1 LDISWE
7 IRNDIP
13 DMQIKGNIPGTPLL
27 ILNWRESGVAASTP
41 ARSGFGRELIERALA
56 FTLRAKTELSFGA
69 DGLSCRLEIPL
80 PPSTPDDPIL
90 H

>member
-1 LDISWE
+1 LNISWD
-7 IRNDIP
+7 IRDDIA
-13 DMQIKGNIPGTPLL
+13 DTEIKGNIPGTPLL
-27 ILNWRESGVAASTP
+27 ILNRRESGGAASTP

-69 DGLSCRLEIPL
+69 NGLSCRIEIPL
-80 PPSTPDDPIL
+80 PPLTQDDPIL